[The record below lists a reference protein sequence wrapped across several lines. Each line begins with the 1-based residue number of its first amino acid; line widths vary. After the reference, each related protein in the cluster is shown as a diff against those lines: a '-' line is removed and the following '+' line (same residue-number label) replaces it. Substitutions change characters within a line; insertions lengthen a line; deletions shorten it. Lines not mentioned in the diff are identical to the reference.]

1 MVVGISYFLKSENLM
16 EFLAIVF
23 IAAGVVAIS
32 LTVRAYYQF
41 RRDHLRKAAAL
52 KKKAK
57 SDLSLQH

>member
-1 MVVGISYFLKSENLM
+1 M